1 MTSLTLKNLTSEQFS
16 KDHSLMSFLMRN
28 DHTQINIDS
37 DDINKKIG
45 MVMNNLGCLNHE
57 VSILLTTDADIRK
70 LNKQFRSIDQ
80 PTDVLSFPQNA
91 DEDPPIPGE
100 IILGDIAVSLDT
112 AQAQAKEHGLT
123 FEEEII
129 LLLIHGILH
138 LLGYDHEISEQEEEK
153 MRSKTRELFNLVFSG
168 KVLANSCNY

>member
-1 MTSLTLKNLTSEQFS
+1 
-16 KDHSLMSFLMRN
+16 MSVLLRN
-28 DHTQINIDS
+28 DHPQINIDS
-37 DDINKKIG
+37 DDIIEKIG
-45 MVMNNLGCLNHE
+45 MVMNNLNCSNQE
-57 VSILLTTDADIRK
+57 VSILLTDDVDIRK
-70 LNKQFRSIDQ
+70 LNQQFRSIDQ

-112 AQAQAKEHGLT
+112 AQAQTKEHGLT

-138 LLGYDHEISEQEEEK
+138 LLGYDHEISDQEEEK
-153 MRSKTRELFNLVFSG
+153 MRSKTRELFNLVFPG

>member
-1 MTSLTLKNLTSEQFS
+1 MGVLL
-16 KDHSLMSFLMRN
+16 RN
-28 DHTQINIDS
+28 DHPQINIDS
-37 DDINKKIG
+37 DDINGKME
-45 MVMNNLGCLNHE
+45 MVMSNLNCLNQE
-57 VSILLTTDADIRK
+57 VSILLTADADIRE
-70 LNKQFRSIDQ
+70 LNQQFRNIDQ

-91 DEDPPIPGE
+91 DEDPPTPGE
-100 IILGDIAVSLDT
+100 EILGDIAVSLDT

-153 MRSKTRELFNLVFSG
+153 MRNKTRELFNLTFPG
-168 KVLANSCNY
+168 KVLADSCNY

>member
-1 MTSLTLKNLTSEQFS
+1 MGVLLS
-16 KDHSLMSFLMRN
+16 N
-28 DHTQINIDS
+28 DHPDIDIDY

-45 MVMNNLGCLNHE
+45 MVMSHLDCMNEE
-57 VSILLTTDADIRK
+57 VSILLTDDADIRK
-70 LNKQFRSIDQ
+70 LNQQFRSIDQ
-80 PTDVLSFPQNA
+80 ATDVLSFPQNA

-153 MRSKTRELFNLVFSG
+153 MRSKTRELFNLVFPG
-168 KVLANSCNY
+168 KILANSCNY

>member
-1 MTSLTLKNLTSEQFS
+1 MGVLL
-16 KDHSLMSFLMRN
+16 RN
-28 DHTQINIDS
+28 DHPSIDIDS
-37 DDINKKIG
+37 TDINKKIG
-45 MVMNNLGCLNHE
+45 MVMSHLDCLNEE
-57 VSILLTTDADIRK
+57 VSILLTDDADIQK
-70 LNKQFRSIDQ
+70 LNQQFRDIDQ

-91 DEDPPIPGE
+91 EEDPPIPGE

-153 MRSKTRELFNLVFSG
+153 MRNKTRELFNLVFPG
-168 KVLANSCNY
+168 RVLANSCNY